1 MKKQLCSLERR
12 NVPKIPK
19 YRGPIV
25 VELVVVV
32 FFLFR
37 LIFFSRHQLAIR
49 VSHSFRITE
58 IRFVITVLKKKTK
71 RTRRTLKKKQRP
83 NYRFDAL
90 NKKFFVFCLN
100 GSRWRHP
107 SRPHP
112 RRCGETRYNSV
123 NWKNKKGRRRRRWW
137 WRRRRRSM
145 RSPNGRPAGRC
156 PPNGVVYTALVWRHY
171 WRRRRTDSEKTKKNE
186 GKTKK
191 KRNQIEINFLSCLT
205 LGVVSIALAN
215 QVGYW
220 FFFTGFYR
228 VLLNRIGFWR
238 VFLGWK
244 WVLLGFHEWNRIWF
258 CITGFYLVLLGFIGF
273 YWLLPG
279 IVESNWIFEI
289 FLGVLLGFVG

>member
-1 MKKQLCSLERR
+1 MQSGTQERSK
-12 NVPKIPK
+12 NTEIP
-19 YRGPIV
+19 RANRCGTG
-25 VELVVVV
+25 
-32 FFLFR
+32 R
-37 LIFFSRHQLAIR
+37 CCFFS
-49 VSHSFRITE
+49 VSADFFFSSPAGNPSQPFLSNHRDPFRDYCTE
-58 IRFVITVLKKKTK
+58 EKNKKNATNA
-71 RTRRTLKKKQRP
+71 KKKQRP